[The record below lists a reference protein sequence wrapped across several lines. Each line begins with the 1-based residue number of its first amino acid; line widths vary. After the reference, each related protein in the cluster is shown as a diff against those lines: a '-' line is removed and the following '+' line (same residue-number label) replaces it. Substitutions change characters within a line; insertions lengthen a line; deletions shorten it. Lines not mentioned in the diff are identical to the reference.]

1 MGRKGRKTGIELS
14 EEQKSELR
22 NALKT
27 AKDNRSFRAIT
38 GVLLRSGG
46 QTAESV
52 SKTLG
57 VCKKQVFE
65 WCKKYRKRGIKGL
78 FFRKSPGRPA
88 VEGDKAKK
96 RIPEILKE
104 DPQMFGFLKGR
115 WVVRDISRQ
124 LKKEGISLNFQSVD
138 RILLDLGINIKRPK
152 LRAPG
157 SIKKDYR
164 KRKEIRNY
172 KRIAPALEKKGL
184 L

>member
-1 MGRKGRKTGIELS
+1 MAGKGRKTGIELS

-22 NALKT
+22 DALKT
-27 AKDNRSFRAIT
+27 AKDNRSFRALT

-46 QTAESV
+46 QSAGSV
-52 SKTLG
+52 SNTLG
-57 VCKKQVFE
+57 ASRKQVFE
-65 WCKKYRKRGIKGL
+65 WCKKYRKKGIKGL

-88 VEGDKAKK
+88 IEGNKAKK
-96 RIPEILKE
+96 RIPELLRE

-115 WVVRDISRQ
+115 WVVRDISKA
-124 LKKEGISLNFQSVD
+124 LKKEGIRLSFQSVD

-164 KRKEIRNY
+164 KRREIRNY
-172 KRIAPALEKKGL
+172 KKAAHVLEKKGL
-184 L
+184 Y